1 MLEGGKTVKEISEL
15 QFPDDFLYAT
25 DHEWAKPEGDK
36 IRVGISD
43 YAQDQLGDI
52 VFVELPQIGA
62 THAKGEQFGTVESVK
77 AVSELNMPV
86 GGEILSVNKAL
97 EESPEFVNKEPYGS
111 GWMIEIKPG
120 DQTELEGL
128 MTKDVYLGLLKGLNK

>member
-36 IRVGISD
+36 SGWASATMPGSARRHRLCRVAANRRHARQGRAVRHRRIRQSRIRT
-43 YAQDQLGDI
+43 
-52 VFVELPQIGA
+52 E
-62 THAKGEQFGTVESVK
+62 HARGRR
-77 AVSELNMPV
+77 N
-86 GGEILSVNKAL
+86 LSVNKAL